1 MDAVVPASAN
11 FPVLPSIGFP
21 YQSTFAIE
29 GQQKFDASAQFAGAF
44 QKPEGERSRCCRR
57 VVSCAP
63 CVKHACATI
72 HLMLK
77 PLRFAGQLIAAP
89 MDHSVVPQQGSNG
102 GLPYRLSTIE
112 RQELELARRRA
123 EKAAEGKRANA
134 AQARAKRRASRPR
147 PEDRLGEQGEGGE
160 GSNGEE
166 DDLEAKLANTKDEK
180 EAKRLRRSA
189 SRCMPGF
196 TINLVGLTLCS
207 LPAQCRLPTCT
218 LSFSSLQAFL
228 PDPSIPC
235 RLLRNRVS
243 AQQARERKK
252 SYVSNLEQ
260 QAKAHEQSVSPH
272 AQC

>member
-44 QKPEGERSRCCRR
+44 QKPE
-57 VVSCAP
+57 
-63 CVKHACATI
+63 
-72 HLMLK
+72 
-77 PLRFAGQLIAAP
+77 GQLIAAP

-147 PEDRLGEQGEGGE
+147 PEDRPGEQGEGGE

-180 EAKRLRRSA
+180 EAKRLRR
-189 SRCMPGF
+189 
-196 TINLVGLTLCS
+196 
-207 LPAQCRLPTCT
+207 
-218 LSFSSLQAFL
+218 
-228 PDPSIPC
+228 
-235 RLLRNRVS
+235 LLRNRVS

-260 QAKAHEQSVSPH
+260 QAKAHEQSVVKLEQKVKTLERENNMLRQIIKNIQNPGDRSVPD
-272 AQC
+272 AP